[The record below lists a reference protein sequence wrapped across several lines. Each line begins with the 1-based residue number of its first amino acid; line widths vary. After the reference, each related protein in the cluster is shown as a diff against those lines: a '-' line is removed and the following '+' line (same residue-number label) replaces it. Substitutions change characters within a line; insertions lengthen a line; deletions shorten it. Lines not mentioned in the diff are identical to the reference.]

1 MTPAFPGMNPFLEGP
16 PYWVILHGWL
26 VRELARLHIPEARTL
41 GCEIDV
47 ERRLYQ
53 RDTSGRLMFVGEPDA
68 LAFPASEGIPVTGH
82 SAGLSSESNV
92 AVAEAVHEIVWGD
105 DEEQPWQ
112 DYLVIREGRAFQR
125 TLAVVELLS
134 PANKDNR
141 EYAEVYRE
149 KVRPYESSQ
158 TSFMEIDLL
167 RAGTNPSRDKFPE
180 LPPTPYFVFVDRKL
194 GRSHHEEGY
203 PVRLAEPLPTVNLPL
218 GPGRPDLPLNLGAA
232 WSAVMEICWRD
243 RWLHEFDPDPP
254 GPLSETDRD
263 WVRQIMKSSSAST

>member
-1 MTPAFPGMNPFLEGP
+1 MPPAFPGMNPFLEGP
-16 PYWVILHGWL
+16 PYWEILHGWF
-26 VRELARLHIPEARTL
+26 VRKLAELHIPNARAV

-53 RDTSGRLMFVGEPDA
+53 RDTNGRLMFIGEPDA
-68 LAFPASEGIPVTGH
+68 LAFPATERFVSPGPSTAM
-82 SAGLSSESNV
+82 SAESHI

-105 DEEQPWQ
+105 DDELPWQ
-112 DYLVIREGRAFQR
+112 DYLVVREGRECRR
-125 TLAVVELLS
+125 TVAVVELLS
-134 PANKDNR
+134 PANKDDR

-149 KVRPYESSQ
+149 KVRQYESSQ

-167 RAGTNPSRDKFPE
+167 RAGTNPSREKFPE

-194 GRSHHEEGY
+194 GRSHLEEGY
-203 PVRLAEPLPTVNLPL
+203 PVRLPEPLPTVKLPL

-243 RWLHEFDPDPP
+243 RWLQEFDSDPP
-254 GPLSETDRD
+254 GPLSDADRA
-263 WVRQIMKSSSAST
+263 WVRQIMKQ